1 MSELKILRAVS
12 YPRMPWKNGGG
23 STEEITRDD
32 SAAGGALDGFGWR
45 VSIADI
51 SASGD
56 FSRFAGYQRI
66 ITVLQ
71 GDGMVLRVDGKDSR
85 ALLPFDAFA
94 FSGDSG
100 VSSELIG
107 GAIRDFNLI
116 YSPLRFRARLQWF
129 DGVLPVNLFTSA
141 DTALVFSACDDLQ
154 VRIAGHGAQ
163 TLGIYDTLQVSTA
176 GQLLKVGLAGRCC
189 VIELQS
195 V

>member
-1 MSELKILRAVS
+1 MSDLKILRATH

-23 STEEITRDD
+23 STEEIARDD
-32 SAAGGALDGFGWR
+32 AAAGAALDGFGWR

-85 ALLPFDAFA
+85 PLLPFDAFA
-94 FSGDSG
+94 FSGDSE
-100 VSSELIG
+100 VSSELLG
-107 GAIRDFNLI
+107 GTIRDFNLI
-116 YSPLRFRARLQWF
+116 YSPQRFMARLQWF
-129 DGVLPVNLFTSA
+129 DGILPATLFTSA

-163 TLGIYDTLQVSTA
+163 MLGIYDSVQLSIQ
-176 GQLLKVGLAGRCC
+176 GQLVKVGLAGRCC
-189 VIELQS
+189 VIELS
-195 V
+195 AV